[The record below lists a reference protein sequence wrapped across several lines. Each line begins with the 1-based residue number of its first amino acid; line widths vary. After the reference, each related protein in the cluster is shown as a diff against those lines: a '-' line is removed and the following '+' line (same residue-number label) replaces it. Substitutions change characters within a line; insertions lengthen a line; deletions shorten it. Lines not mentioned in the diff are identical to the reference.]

1 MLIVGNG
8 TIITRNNG
16 KILNKDSGIVIDGKF
31 IKEIGNLSELKNKF
45 PDTSYIDAKGMLIMP
60 GMINT
65 HMHIYSSFARGMD
78 SKSAQ
83 PKDFLQILQGLWW
96 KLDRTLTLED
106 IKYSALAAYLD
117 LIKNG
122 TTTIFDHHASAGA
135 VTGSLFT
142 IAEAAKA
149 LNVRSSLCYE
159 VSDRDGEN
167 IMLSGIN
174 ENIDFIKYTNYLN
187 DDMLTGMFGLHASFT
202 LSDKTLNLIKEKS
215 EGLGSGF
222 HIHAA
227 EGILDEEESV
237 SKYGKRVIERL
248 NDFSILGKKTLA
260 IHCTHINEKEM
271 EIIKD
276 TDTPVVHNPES
287 NMGNAVGCSPAIDMM
302 KKGITVG
309 LGTDGYTC
317 DMFES
322 MKTANILH
330 KHNLKDPSSA
340 WSEVPKMLFEN
351 NRIITERH
359 IKNKIGILEEG
370 ALADII
376 IADYTP
382 HTPLTENNVNSHI
395 LFGVSGRCTETS
407 IINGKV
413 VMKDREILGIDQE
426 RIYSK
431 SREISKKLWD
441 RI

>member
-8 TIITRNNG
+8 TIITRDNE
-16 KILNKDSGIVIDGKF
+16 KILDSSNGILIDGKF
-31 IKEIGNLSELKNKF
+31 IKEVGNLKIIKEKF
-45 PDTSYIDAKGMLIMP
+45 PEASFIDAKGMLIMP

-78 SKSAQ
+78 SKSTP
-83 PKDFLQILQGLWW
+83 PKDFLQILEGLWW

-106 IKYSALAAYLD
+106 IKYSALVTYLD

-159 VSDRDGEN
+159 VSDRDGEE
-167 IMLSGIN
+167 IMLQGIN
-174 ENIDFIKYTNYLN
+174 ENVDFIKYANSLK

-202 LSDKTLNLIKEKS
+202 LSDKTLDLVKEKS
-215 EGLGSGF
+215 DGLNSGF

-227 EGILDEEESV
+227 EGILDEEESE

-248 NDFSILGKKTLA
+248 NDFNILGEKTLA
-260 IHCTHINEKEM
+260 IHCTHINEREM
-271 EIIKD
+271 EIIKS
-276 TDTPVVHNPES
+276 TNTTVVHNPES

-330 KHNLKDPSSA
+330 KHNLKDPSAA
-340 WSEVPKMLFEN
+340 WAEVPRMLFEN

-359 IKNKIGILEEG
+359 IKNKIGILKEG
-370 ALADII
+370 AIADII

-382 HTPLTENNVNSHI
+382 HTPLTEDNINFHI

-431 SREISKKLWD
+431 STEISKKLWD